1 MQKTGGLPDRNP
13 QPIREPVPNDLRG
26 QWMVRTYGLTFAR
39 GELASKPPRSYLVIF
54 LFLDQ
59 TKALFV
65 FNIVNDVGELHIDC
79 WVAYVVKCVSQ
90 LRRQSEMAFKISI
103 DMAL

>member
-1 MQKTGGLPDRNP
+1 
-13 QPIREPVPNDLRG
+13 
-26 QWMVRTYGLTFAR
+26 MVRTYGLTFAG
-39 GELASKPPRSYLVIF
+39 GELTSKPPRSYLVIF

-79 WVAYVVKCVSQ
+79 
-90 LRRQSEMAFKISI
+90 
-103 DMAL
+103 